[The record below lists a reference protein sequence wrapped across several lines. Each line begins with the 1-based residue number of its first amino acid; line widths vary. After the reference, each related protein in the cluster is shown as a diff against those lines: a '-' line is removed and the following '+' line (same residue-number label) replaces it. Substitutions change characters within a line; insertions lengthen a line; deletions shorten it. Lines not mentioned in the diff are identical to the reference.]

1 MALYEE
7 SFELLQLSEEN
18 SGTLLEIIRDRE
30 SLIYKQ
36 KLDTLPHFNRFS
48 RRCNR
53 WTHIFMLQHGNLC
66 W

>member
-36 KLDTLPHFNRFS
+36 KTFRDS
-48 RRCNR
+48 YE
-53 WTHIFMLQHGNLC
+53 
-66 W
+66 